1 MNDIPHDKLAL
12 SVREAAE
19 LLGISTPMMY
29 QLTRAEGFP
38 AFHIGT
44 RTVISRARLTDWVD
58 AQAMKS

>member
-19 LLGISTPMMY
+19 LLGISTPLMY
-29 QLTRAEGFP
+29 QLTHVEGFP

-44 RTVISRARLTDWVD
+44 RTVISRARLTEWVD
-58 AQAMKS
+58 AQAAKS